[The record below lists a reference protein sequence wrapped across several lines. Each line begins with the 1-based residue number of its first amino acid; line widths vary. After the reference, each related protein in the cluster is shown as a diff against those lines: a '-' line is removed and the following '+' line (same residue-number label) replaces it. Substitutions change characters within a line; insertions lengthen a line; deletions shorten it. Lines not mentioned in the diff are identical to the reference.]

1 MMTAR
6 FRRFALGALCAAGTG
21 SCVQVLGIEEDRYL
35 VEAPRPV
42 DRWGCF
48 NTTPPTTTNQE
59 VTLIALDLL
68 NTPALSESELDGPR
82 VAEASVRA
90 CTPFD
95 TECRSPIMN
104 TITTTDAQGTAR
116 LPIPAA
122 FEGYIEVVN
131 PTFFPRIVYDDRLKT
146 GLGAGYALAALF
158 NKQIF
163 SGIIPMIFDVGLE
176 ETGGFIYAEV
186 YDCQGKFAEG
196 VSFEIERTQATTR
209 AFYTV
214 EGVPNP
220 TELETR
226 GTRGGGFIN
235 APPGS
240 YRLTSKLRATGQ
252 VLSTNTIAVRGGWDT
267 TVFIG
272 PNRAQAAR

>member
-1 MMTAR
+1 MSAR
-6 FRRFALGALCAAGTG
+6 IRRFALGALCVAGTS

-35 VEAPRPV
+35 VQQTVPV

-48 NTTPPTTTNQE
+48 GSTPPTTTNQD

-82 VAEASVRA
+82 VGDATVRA
-90 CTPFD
+90 CAPFD
-95 TECRSPIMN
+95 TACANPIAN
-104 TITTTDAQGTAR
+104 TATVTDSQGTAR

-122 FEGYIEVVN
+122 FEGYLEVVN

-146 GLGAGYALAALF
+146 GVGSGYALAALF

-163 SGIIPMIFDVGLE
+163 SGIIPMIFGVGLQE
-176 ETGGFIYAEV
+176 DGGFIYAEV
-186 YDCQGKFAEG
+186 YDCQGKFATG
-196 VSFEIERTQATTR
+196 VSFELERTQNTTR
-209 AFYTV
+209 SFYTLD
-214 EGVPNP
+214 GVPNP
-220 TELETR
+220 SEIETT
-226 GTRGGGFIN
+226 GNRGGGFIN

-252 VLSTNTIAVRGGWDT
+252 VLSTNLIAVRGGWDT

-272 PNRAQAAR
+272 PNRSQTAR